1 VDCFWYVQI
10 NPRGVDRCTLT
21 LASCFHEETVARP
34 DFAQVA
40 QAYYRR
46 LDVSTA
52 EDAAIA
58 TEQQRGLSSPL
69 AHPGRLSHM
78 EPVVHAFR
86 QWVLARVE
94 A

>member
-1 VDCFWYVQI
+1 M
-10 NPRGVDRCTLT
+10 DRCTLT

-52 EDAAIA
+52 EDAAIT